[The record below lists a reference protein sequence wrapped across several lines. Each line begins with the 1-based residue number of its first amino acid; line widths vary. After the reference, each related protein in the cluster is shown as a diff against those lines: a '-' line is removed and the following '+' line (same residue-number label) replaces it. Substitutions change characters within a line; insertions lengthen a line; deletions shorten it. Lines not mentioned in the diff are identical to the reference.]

1 MLPCMP
7 LSALPDQSGFPT
19 VQEVGLVQGL
29 SDSEYFRLIT
39 TTVAEYLE
47 HNPECAACEHRLS
60 CGGGCRGSALLTTP
74 DDVMAPDRA
83 ICALYR
89 RGYYDRVREVA
100 QGAVAAR
107 SKGKALARDGEDDGH
122 GRASLAERA

>member
-1 MLPCMP
+1 MYMIFLKFQFPCAVK
-7 LSALPDQSGFPT
+7 SVHIRNS
-19 VQEVGLVQGL
+19 GL
-29 SDSEYFRLIT
+29 SRRKAHL
-39 TTVAEYLE
+39 LRC
-47 HNPECAACEHRLS
+47 HS

-89 RGYYDRVREVA
+89 GGYYDRVREVA